1 MHEFCDKAT
10 RVGRGM
16 MTKTF
21 FCSRHSLLRIAL
33 VLLFSTTA
41 FSASAQIIEGLLA
54 KPKISVFGTLT
65 ADVQPDFSYYGDP
78 AVYGY
83 SAGGFWQTGH
93 IVGVEVRGSI
103 LRLGGLEHEES
114 ALAGPRFAM
123 HFGHI
128 SPYVS
133 VLGGAGNGW
142 RWSTPPV
149 SGGPRPRIV
158 EGLGPQWS
166 VLGGL
171 DVQLSQHIV
180 FRTGELSYSKIYL
193 KDWNLTP
200 LNVTT
205 GIVFRLK

>member
-1 MHEFCDKAT
+1 
-10 RVGRGM
+10 M
-16 MTKTF
+16 MTANS
-21 FCSRHSLLRIAL
+21 FCNHSLLRAAL
-33 VLLFSTTA
+33 VLLLTA
-41 FSASAQIIEGLLA
+41 AAYSASAQVIPGLRWT
-54 KPKISVFGTLT
+54 PDISAFGTFT
-65 ADVQPDFSYYGDP
+65 AVKPDVGYYGDP

-83 SAGGFWQTGH
+83 SAGGFWQTRH

-123 HFGHI
+123 HFGRI

-171 DVQLSQHIV
+171 DVKLSRHIV